1 MDWKM
6 ANKLKVEGSVQ
17 ELEQKAMQV
26 ASCTYELNT
35 RWGQEMGMKYGIAV
49 EDIVTGL
56 VIQCR
61 GWRSVYFNPE
71 RLAYMGLAPTTLAQA
86 LAQQKRW
93 GEGNIQIML
102 SRYCPLVLAEFLYS
116 KGTVKGYWKGQRM
129 WLYKQTSSYLIAFI
143 DTVLTLIRLSN
154 MKFAVTAKVSDDDV
168 SQRYEIEIM
177 ESGVS
182 SPMFTVLGTLGMLN
196 LFGFGIEL

>member
-6 ANKLKVEGSVQ
+6 ANKLKIEGSVP

-35 RWGQEMGMKYGIAV
+35 QWGQEMGMKYGIAV

-56 VIQCR
+56 GIQCR

-71 RLAYMGLAPTTLAQA
+71 RPAYVGLAPTTLAQA

-102 SRYCPLVLAEFLYS
+102 SRYCPLVYGYNRISLMHRLGYCHYNIRAANSLPTIYYCVVPSLYLIRGIPLFPEVSSRWFLPFAYLAFAKCSPSLAEFLHS
-116 KGTVKGYWKGQRM
+116 KGTVKGYWNGQRM
-129 WLYKQTSSYLIAFI
+129 WL
-143 DTVLTLIRLSN
+143 
-154 MKFAVTAKVSDDDV
+154 
-168 SQRYEIEIM
+168 
-177 ESGVS
+177 
-182 SPMFTVLGTLGMLN
+182 
-196 LFGFGIEL
+196 